1 MKIYFSTKF
10 KIFLAKIIFSILKI
24 LSIKI
29 KRLSKRG
36 GINYHLDLSEGID
49 LSIFLLGSFEKKISL
64 SIIKNLEISKNKTL
78 FSIIDIGSNIGDKSL
93 FLANE
98 FYKKNY
104 KFKIYSIEPTDY
116 ALKKQIKNLKV
127 NSHLINHVDINQC
140 IIQSDINNN
149 VKQLF
154 SSWRLDTKS
163 EHPKLMGQKNIV
175 GQNSLKISLD
185 DFCKSKNI
193 INLKAIK
200 IDVDGYEFDVIKSGV
215 NILKKYKP
223 AIFVEYS
230 EYLMQEIDKN
240 FSKEGFITLVS
251 KLGYKVFSLS
261 NELINLY
268 KVKPN
273 TTLNLILK

>member
-215 NILKKYKP
+215 NILSTVKRCC
-223 AIFVEYS
+223 IRTVFG
-230 EYLMQEIDKN
+230 LM
-240 FSKEGFITLVS
+240 T
-251 KLGYKVFSLS
+251 
-261 NELINLY
+261 
-268 KVKPN
+268 
-273 TTLNLILK
+273 